1 MRPHFLKTFLPPCLL
16 ITSRMTIP
24 FSVQA
29 AVVVLK
35 NGDRITGRIVK
46 MEKQRLVRYE
56 FMFGGDDVIVFH
68 KQQGFR
74 SGAWVGI
81 PRECGP
87 GDPGEDYP
95 KLACEL

>member
-1 MRPHFLKTFLPPCLL
+1 
-16 ITSRMTIP
+16 MTIP
-24 FSVQA
+24 FPVQA

-56 FMFGGDDVIVFH
+56 FMFRGDDVIVFH
-68 KQQGFR
+68 KHR
-74 SGAWVGI
+74 DSKIGAWGGI

-87 GDPGEDYP
+87 GDPGENYP
-95 KLACEL
+95 KLAGEL